1 MLLLERELFNTKCSK
16 NIDHSPISCYINLKP
31 MNDLEGGHMAKSK
44 QEEINELKKQLED
57 MKVLVAKQ
65 DTIISQYQ
73 ENGESSYLNSAT
85 YSQMKEEKEFFKTA
99 YKASDMKRISLE
111 GKIHRFSDSEKE
123 LYTDNQELLK
133 HNSDVEYFAGITE
146 SYRQIERVDELR
158 NEIKS
163 LEGKIQGYKDIIS
176 ERDTEIERLQGRISE
191 LTYSPTALSSDMQR
205 EYDQATKDRDMCKSW
220 YEREKEY
227 YRKEREKSEKLSEE
241 VEKLKLQLSPEPIT
255 DNIPDEE
262 LENLSIRAIR
272 DKATEELGTDRFTN
286 TKWYDSYD
294 TVSRSELVKRIHY
307 IETISQRRADQ
318 ISELKK
324 KLRSKKYGQYVQD
337 DAVDYQMA
345 LQEISRLQKE
355 RNLYQGW
362 YEQWYDRAEELQKKL
377 NHIETTTL
385 PLQESVQVIEKNM
398 EQTKDLK
405 KATHKRK
412 GRPCKINDRQKA
424 LIFELHKNGH
434 SMRDIA
440 TQLGYSV
447 GSIHRILN
455 EE

>member
-1 MLLLERELFNTKCSK
+1 MFLERGLFNTKCSK
-16 NIDHSPISCYINLKP
+16 NVDHSPISCYINLKP

-44 QEEINELKKQLED
+44 QKEIDELKKQLES
-57 MKVLVAKQ
+57 MKALVAKQ
-65 DTIISQYQ
+65 DATISQYQ

-85 YSQMKEEKEFFKTA
+85 YSQMKEENEFFKKL
-99 YKASDMKRISLE
+99 YKASDLKRINLE
-111 GKIHRFSDSEKE
+111 GKIHRFSNSEKE

-205 EYDQATKDRDMCKSW
+205 EYDQATKDRDMYKSW

-272 DKATEELGTDRFTN
+272 DKATEDLETDRFTN

-294 TVSRSELVKRIHY
+294 TVSRSELIKRIHY

-377 NHIETTTL
+377 NQIETTTL
-385 PLQESVQVIEKNM
+385 PLQESVQVVEKNLN
-398 EQTKDLK
+398 QTNKLK

-412 GRPCKINDRQKA
+412 GRPCKINERQKA

>member
-1 MLLLERELFNTKCSK
+1 MLLERELFNTKCSK

-57 MKVLVAKQ
+57 MKALVAKQ

-133 HNSDVEYFAGITE
+133 HNSDVEYFTGITE

-163 LEGKIQGYKDIIS
+163 LEGKIQGYKDIMS
-176 ERDTEIERLQGRISE
+176 ERDTEIERLQDKISE
-191 LTYSPTALSSDMQR
+191 LAYSSTAPSPNMQR
-205 EYDQATKDRDMCKSW
+205 EYDQATKDRDMYKSW

-241 VEKLKLQLSPEPIT
+241 VEKLKLQLSPEPT
-255 DNIPDEE
+255 ADNISDDE
-262 LENLSIRAIR
+262 LEHLSTRDIR
-272 DKATEELGTDRFTN
+272 DRATEDLETDRFTN

-337 DAVDYQMA
+337 DAVDYQTA

>member
-1 MLLLERELFNTKCSK
+1 
-16 NIDHSPISCYINLKP
+16 
-31 MNDLEGGHMAKSK
+31 MAKSK

-57 MKVLVAKQ
+57 MKALVAKQ
-65 DTIISQYQ
+65 DSTITRYQ

-85 YSQMKEEKEFFKTA
+85 YAQMKEENNFFKTA

-123 LYTDNQELLK
+123 LFADNQELLN
-133 HNSDVEYFAGITE
+133 HNSDVEYFVGITE
-146 SYRQIERVDELR
+146 SYRQIERVDMLR
-158 NEIKS
+158 SDLKS
-163 LEGKIQGYKDIIS
+163 LEGEIQGYKDIIS
-176 ERDTEIERLQGRISE
+176 ERDAEIERLQGKLTE
-191 LTYSPTALSSDMQR
+191 LTHSSTVPSPDMQR
-205 EYDQATKDRDMCKSW
+205 EYNQAIKDRDTYKSW
-220 YEREKEY
+220 YEQEKED
-227 YRKEREKSEKLSEE
+227 YRKEREKTEKLSEK
-241 VEKLKLQLSPEPIT
+241 VEKLKLQLSPEPDT
-255 DNIPDEE
+255 DNISDDE
-262 LENLSIRAIR
+262 LESLSTREIR
-272 DKATEELGTDRFTN
+272 DKATKELGTDKFTN
-286 TKWYDSYD
+286 TGWYDLYD
-294 TVSRSELVKRIHY
+294 TVSRSELVKRVHY
-307 IETISQRRADQ
+307 VETISQRRADQ

-324 KLRSKKYGQYVQD
+324 KLRSKKYDQYVQD

-345 LQEISRLQKE
+345 LQEISRLKKE
-355 RNLYQGW
+355 LNLYQGW
-362 YEQWYDRAEELQKKL
+362 YEQWYNRADELQKKL
-377 NHIETTTL
+377 NHIENTTL

-398 EQTKDLK
+398 EQTNDLK

-440 TQLGYSV
+440 IQLGYSV

>member
-1 MLLLERELFNTKCSK
+1 
-16 NIDHSPISCYINLKP
+16 

-85 YSQMKEEKEFFKTA
+85 YSQMKEENEFFKKL
-99 YKASDMKRISLE
+99 YKASDLKRINLE

-163 LEGKIQGYKDIIS
+163 LEGKIQGYKDIMS

-191 LTYSPTALSSDMQR
+191 LTYSPTALSSNMQR
-205 EYDQATKDRDMCKSW
+205 EYDQATKDRDMYESW

-227 YRKEREKSEKLSEE
+227 YRKEREKTEKLSEE

-272 DKATEELGTDRFTN
+272 DKATEELETDRFTN

-324 KLRSKKYGQYVQD
+324 KLRSKKYDQYVQD

>member
-1 MLLLERELFNTKCSK
+1 
-16 NIDHSPISCYINLKP
+16 

>member
-1 MLLLERELFNTKCSK
+1 MLLERELFNTKCSK

>member
-1 MLLLERELFNTKCSK
+1 MFNAKCSK
-16 NIDHSPISCYINLKP
+16 NVDHSPISCYINLKP

-85 YSQMKEEKEFFKTA
+85 YSQMKEENEFFKKL
-99 YKASDMKRISLE
+99 YKASDLKRINLE

-163 LEGKIQGYKDIIS
+163 LEGKIQGYKDIMS

-191 LTYSPTALSSDMQR
+191 LTYSPTALSSNMQR
-205 EYDQATKDRDMCKSW
+205 EYDQATKDRDMYESW

-227 YRKEREKSEKLSEE
+227 YRKEREKTEKLSEE

-272 DKATEELGTDRFTN
+272 DKATEELETDRFTN

-324 KLRSKKYGQYVQD
+324 KLRSKKYDQYVQD